1 MTNTTMKEM
10 KATLNKLGKAYKPDG
25 ITTLE
30 AGAMQEIGRASEAM
44 TLTYQVMYA
53 AGIRPTDYI
62 TYKNKASTASEEQFA
77 ERKRVVSMICYTAKE
92 RASLAAALPK
102 DATDAQKASRK
113 SLQDKVKDAMRTI
126 QRGLTTQDNKENPKE
141 KKANERKTAIES
153 LADYLD
159 KAIKLMQSDRPF
171 PDTFD
176 HDTACATL
184 IAYKNTY
191 TK

>member
-30 AGAMQEIGRASEAM
+30 AGAMQEIGKASEAM

-53 AGIRPTDYI
+53 DGIRPTDYI
-62 TYKNKASTASEEQFA
+62 THKNKASTASAEQFA

-159 KAIKLMQSDRPF
+159 KAIKLMQSGRPF